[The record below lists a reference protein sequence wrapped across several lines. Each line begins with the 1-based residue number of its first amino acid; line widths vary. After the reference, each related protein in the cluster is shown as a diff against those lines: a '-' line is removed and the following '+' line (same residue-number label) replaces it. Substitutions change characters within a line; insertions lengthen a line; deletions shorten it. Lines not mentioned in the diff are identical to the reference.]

1 MEELLKRLSIS
12 EETIKQMVEICPNI
26 EELSS
31 EEIVEKIEVLK
42 EIKCNENQIR
52 NIISSNAM
60 YLDKSI
66 VDIQE
71 LIKKLIEKG
80 FTTLNILFDS
90 NPYILNLDAYEIETY
105 IDKREKRGEKLEDI
119 VDDLESNVYLFEEI

>member
-119 VDDLESNVYLFEEI
+119 VDDLESNVYLFEGI

>member
-1 MEELLKRLSIS
+1 MEEILKRLNIS

-31 EEIVEKIEVLK
+31 DEVLEKIEVLK
-42 EIKCNENQIR
+42 EIECNKNQIR

-66 VDIQE
+66 ADIQK
-71 LIKKLIEKG
+71 LINKLIEKG
-80 FTTLNILFDS
+80 FTTLNILFDG
-90 NPYILNLDAYEIETY
+90 NPYILNLDAYEIEEY
-105 IDKREKRGEKLEDI
+105 IGKREQKGEKLEDI
-119 VDDLESNVYLFEEI
+119 VDDLESNLYLFEEI